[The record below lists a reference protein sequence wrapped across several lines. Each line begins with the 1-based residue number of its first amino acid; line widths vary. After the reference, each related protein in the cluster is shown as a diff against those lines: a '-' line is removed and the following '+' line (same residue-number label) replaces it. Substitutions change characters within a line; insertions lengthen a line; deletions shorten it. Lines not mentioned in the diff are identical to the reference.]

1 MSLVQETAL
10 IVFAR
15 APQPGRVKSRLATSI
30 GDHAA
35 AEIYARLLGRAIALA
50 ADWTGPKF
58 IAAADTAAMTYF
70 ERLPEAAGFLVV
82 PQIGDELGARML
94 AAFERALSDA
104 PAAILMGSDIVDAET
119 SDLLDA
125 VTCLVARDDIVIGPA
140 ADGGYWLLGM
150 KSAQPQLFNAMVWG
164 CAEVARLT
172 EARAMGAGLR
182 VHQLPTRHDID
193 SERDYN
199 NFSSRIARLSPLP
212 LMSANET

>member
-1 MSLVQETAL
+1 MSLVLETAL

-15 APQPGRVKSRLATSI
+15 APQPGRVKSRLAASM

-50 ADWTGPKF
+50 ADWTGPKI
-58 IAAADTAAMTYF
+58 IAAADAAAMTYF
-70 ERLPEAAGFLVV
+70 EHLPEAAGFLVI

-119 SDLLDA
+119 SDLIDA
-125 VTCLVARDDIVIGPA
+125 ATGLAARDEIVIGPA

-150 KSAQPQLFNAMVWG
+150 KSAQPQLFNEMVWG
-164 CAEVARLT
+164 CAEVTKITQARSAKA
-172 EARAMGAGLR
+172 ELR

-193 SERDYN
+193 SEDDYRK
-199 NFSSRIARLSPLP
+199 FASRIAQLTPLP
-212 LMSANET
+212 LMSANDA